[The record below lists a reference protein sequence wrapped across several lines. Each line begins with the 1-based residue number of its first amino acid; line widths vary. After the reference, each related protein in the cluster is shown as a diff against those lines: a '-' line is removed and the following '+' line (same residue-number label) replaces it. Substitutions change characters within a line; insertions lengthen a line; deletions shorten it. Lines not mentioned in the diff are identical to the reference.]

1 MVQGN
6 ATIDLPGFGLRALR
20 SALRVWLW
28 PALALAFFITLAV
41 WPGSLAVKAHDVLHG
56 LCAQQPGH
64 SIVIGG
70 QMLPFDARMTGIY
83 GGTFATY
90 VWLAL
95 AGRLRRQRDP
105 ARWVFALCIA
115 LIAAMGVDGFN
126 SLLTDLGLWHP
137 YQTSNFLRLVTG
149 AGAGVAIA
157 LVLGWLVATSVW
169 SSGGRGAIV
178 DRPRDLAPVLFG
190 CIAYIALVSTRA
202 VWLYQPIAYLLVCSA
217 WLTLSLLV
225 LVILVL
231 ATRRDR
237 TFADVAALHLPAACS
252 LVGGLLLMAALAGG
266 RFWLEHHLG
275 IPTSM

>member
-1 MVQGN
+1 MRADIALPN
-6 ATIDLPGFGLRALR
+6 AGTWS
-20 SALRVWLW
+20 SAVHAVRRVWLW
-28 PALALAFFITLAV
+28 PALVAAVFAALAL
-41 WPGSLAVKAHDVLHG
+41 WPGTLPVKAHNLLHG

-64 SIVIGG
+64 SIIIGG

-83 GGTFATY
+83 GGAFVTY
-90 VWLAL
+90 LWLAS

-115 LIAAMGVDGFN
+115 LIGAMGLDGFN

-137 YQTSNFLRLVTG
+137 YQTSNIMRLATG
-149 AGAGVAIA
+149 AGCGVAIA
-157 LVLGWLVATSVW
+157 IVLGWLIATSVW
-169 SSGGRGAIV
+169 SRGVRGAVV
-178 DRPRDLAPVLFG
+178 DTPRDLLPVLLG
-190 CIAYIALVSTRA
+190 CGAYGVLVATRA
-202 VWLYQPIAYLLVCSA
+202 GWLYQPIAYLLVFSS
-217 WLTLSLLV
+217 WLTLTLLV

-237 TFADVAALHLPAACS
+237 TFPDLAGLHVPGALA

-266 RFWLEHHLG
+266 RFWLEHRLG